1 MINNNMDKYIP
12 TEEEK
17 KKFGRMNAG
26 YSTSTNVKKVDLAK
40 VHKSVLKD
48 LYNLTNLVS
57 DRSKKKLDTIIWD
70 CWKEENSTPKA
81 AINFIKSA
89 TKSFP
94 INEKNKIDEKLKEL
108 ERKYHVV

>member
-1 MINNNMDKYIP
+1 MDKYIP

-17 KKFGRMNAG
+17 KKFGRINAG
-26 YSTSTNVKKVDLAK
+26 YSVKSSKVDLSK
-40 VHKSVLKD
+40 IHKSVLKD

-81 AINFIKSA
+81 AINFVRSA

-94 INEKNKIDEKLKEL
+94 TNEKNKIDEKLKEL
-108 ERKYHVV
+108 ERRYNVV

>member
-1 MINNNMDKYIP
+1 MDKYIP

-26 YSTSTNVKKVDLAK
+26 YSTTTTKVDLSK

-57 DRSKKKLDTIIWD
+57 DRSKKKLDIIIWE

-81 AINFIKSA
+81 AINFVKAA

-94 INEKNKIDEKLKEL
+94 ISEKDKIDKRLKEL
-108 ERKYHVV
+108 ERQYNVV